1 MRTAGVIIGLL
12 AIAAA
17 LHAQDA
23 LTFGDDA
30 AASLFRT
37 ARMNV
42 SGREATV
49 RELLSLRMA
58 GAIRIATPDGA
69 EERGS
74 VEVRVLLPDR
84 YLRIDATGS
93 ATRYSGFDRDTLL
106 NAIRTRDGVSSTP
119 ELLRGAALQAE
130 RRRLA
135 YLLLGAATYV
145 SRDLSPVMY
154 SAGYGAGA
162 RVIEGVDAEKK
173 FLLRLA
179 FGDST
184 VPVRVEYTGGGMT
197 FADRR
202 MADGLQLPFRIT
214 TTGGGG
220 RLVDEI
226 VFDSIRVNGDMSDAD
241 FRISAAR

>member
-1 MRTAGVIIGLL
+1 MRTAGLITCLL
-12 AIAAA
+12 TIVAA

-23 LTFGDDA
+23 ATFGDDA

-37 ARMNV
+37 ARMNM

-58 GAIRIATPDGA
+58 GTIRITTPGGA
-69 EERGS
+69 EEHGNI
-74 VEVRVLLPDR
+74 EVRILLPDR

-93 ATRYSGFDRDTLL
+93 ATRYSGFDRDRLL

-119 ELLRGAALQAE
+119 EFLRAAALQAE

-135 YLLLGAATYV
+135 YLLLGGATYV
-145 SRDLSPVMY
+145 SRDLSPFMY
-154 SAGYGAGA
+154 SAGYGADA
-162 RVIEGVDAEKK
+162 RVIEGVDAQKN

-184 VPVRVEYTGGGMT
+184 LPVRIEYPGGGMT

-202 MADGLQLPFRIT
+202 VADGLQMPFRIT

-220 RLVDEI
+220 RPVDEI
-226 VFDSIRVNGDMSDAD
+226 AFESIRVNGDMSDAD
-241 FRISAAR
+241 FRITAAQ